1 MQVKLKDLAEK
12 TGYSITTVSRA
23 LAGYSDVSEKTR
35 QHILAVASSVGY
47 QPNLVARQL
56 RSQRTHTLGLII
68 PANERSFSNDFFT
81 QLMLAV
87 GDTASPEHYDL
98 LISAQ
103 APGEEEM
110 AASPMW
116 GCEVPSPWISKWPA
130 RPKKDRVH
138 VCR

>member
-1 MQVKLKDLAEK
+1 
-12 TGYSITTVSRA
+12 
-23 LAGYSDVSEKTR
+23 
-35 QHILAVASSVGY
+35 AVASSVGY

-103 APGEEEM
+103 VPGEEEM
-110 AASPMW
+110 AAYHKMV
-116 GCEVPSPWISKWPA
+116 GGNRVDGMILA
-130 RPKKDRVH
+130 RSRRSDPRIAYLAAQKHPFVVNGRSAPGEASDFPYID
-138 VCR
+138 